1 MPAVRR
7 KAASHEGG
15 LGTKRRLAQLDGLL
29 GMAEQ
34 LASTTDSQ
42 STAAASLE
50 ALVTLHGFPRAAF
63 LTVDAE
69 KLALLATHGVSHH
82 RVAGRPESPT
92 IDIALRRSKVH
103 VLRHFQRVDEPWL
116 ARLMPEGSTVL
127 IVPMVV
133 DGEPL
138 GVLLL
143 QLPVLRDKGWAQ
155 SLLGPLERGA
165 SITARTLRTVRRIE
179 RLELLAAT
187 DSLTSIPNRR
197 NFTTSLERELARSTR
212 TGQPLSL
219 VMFDLD
225 EFKQINDQY
234 GHQAGDEAL
243 RGVAESLQV
252 ACRDLDTVAR
262 YGGEEFVVILPDCPP
277 ERSVE
282 VAERLRIA
290 VSAAKSPYRLTAS
303 AGVAS
308 YPEHADD
315 LEGLVRAADEA
326 LLLSKRSG
334 RNRTTAASVLNAST
348 RGMDAS

>member
-1 MPAVRR
+1 MPSGRR
-7 KAASHEGG
+7 KGASHAGG
-15 LGTKRRLAQLDGLL
+15 SRTRRRLAQLDGLL

-34 LASTTDSQ
+34 LAGTIDSQ
-42 STAAASLE
+42 SAAAAALD
-50 ALVTLHGFPRAAF
+50 ALVTLHGFPRAAL

-69 KLALLATHGVSHH
+69 KIALLATHGVSHH
-82 RVAGRPESPT
+82 RVAGRPESRAV
-92 IDIALRRSKVH
+92 DAALRRAKPQLLQEVA
-103 VLRHFQRVDEPWL
+103 RDEEPWL
-116 ARLMPEGSTVL
+116 ARLVPDGSTVL

-133 DGEPL
+133 DGDPL

-155 SLLGPLERGA
+155 SLLEPLERGA

-179 RLELLAAT
+179 RLELMAAT

-197 NFTTSLERELARSTR
+197 NFTTSLERELARSSR
-212 TGQPLSL
+212 TGNPVSL

-225 EFKQINDQY
+225 DFKRVNDQH
-234 GHQAGDEAL
+234 GHQAGDDVL
-243 RGVAESLQV
+243 RGVAEALQV
-252 ACRDLDTVAR
+252 ACRDLDTAAR

-277 ERSVE
+277 ERSIE
-282 VAERLRIA
+282 VAERLRTA
-290 VSAAKSPYRLTAS
+290 VSAADLPHRLTAS

-334 RNRTTAASVLNAST
+334 RNRTTAASVLNASIRT
-348 RGMDAS
+348 NDAS